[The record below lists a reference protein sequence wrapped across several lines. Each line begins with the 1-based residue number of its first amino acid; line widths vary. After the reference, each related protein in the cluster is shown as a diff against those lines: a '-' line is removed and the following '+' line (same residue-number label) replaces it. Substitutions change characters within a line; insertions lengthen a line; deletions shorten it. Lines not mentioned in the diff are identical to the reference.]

1 MTGSGKQTDPY
12 IIMNYA
18 DLCNVKGGST
28 SYFKLGADI
37 DLSQT
42 DRSPSAGAIYMTCKD
57 FDGDGHTI
65 SNFFGRMD
73 SSSSYN
79 TVFSMPASIVT
90 TLRNVNFSGIYLAGG
105 ITGLIDR
112 SGTNTAINIIN
123 CRISAK
129 INDTQNSATITPFFQ
144 KTVLTDSEV
153 LIEGTSDYTKQITSK
168 SASGCLIKLNLTFFN
183 KDSASERLILG
194 GTTTC
199 CGITGK
205 ITSPNVSGANYKL
218 TENTTSN
225 SYFALNF
232 DNISSFSM
240 NSNLTGVNFYDKEVM
255 SNTVELMPSA
265 VNLYALTT
273 EQCKSAEYLQSIDF
287 PCVSGDLV

>member
-1 MTGSGKQTDPY
+1 MTGTGKQTDPY
-12 IIMNYA
+12 IIMNYE

-79 TVFSMPASIVT
+79 AVFSMPASIVT

-112 SGTNTAINIIN
+112 SGTNTEINIIN

-183 KDSASERLILG
+183 KNIISVYTILG
-194 GTTTC
+194 GMLSF

-205 ITSPNVSGANYKL
+205 ICCPNFTGANYRL
-218 TENTTSN
+218 TEETISN

-232 DNISSFSM
+232 DNITSFYM

-255 SNTVELMPSA
+255 ANVMDSIPTASNF
-265 VNLYALTT
+265 YALTT

>member
-28 SYFKLGADI
+28 SYYKLGADI

-79 TVFSMPASIVT
+79 AVFSMPASIVT

-112 SGTNTAINIIN
+112 SGTNTEINIIN

-183 KDSASERLILG
+183 KNITTVYTILG
-194 GTTTC
+194 GALSF

-205 ITSPNVSGANYKL
+205 ICCPNPSGAYYKL
-218 TENTTSN
+218 TDNTISN
-225 SYFALNF
+225 SYFALSF
-232 DNISSFSM
+232 DNIASFSM
-240 NSNLTGVNFYDKEVM
+240 NNSLTGVNFYDKEVM
-255 SNTVELMPSA
+255 ANVMDSIPTASNF
-265 VNLYALTT
+265 YALTT

-287 PCVSGDLV
+287 PCISGDTV

>member
-12 IIMNYA
+12 IIMDYA
-18 DLCNVKGGST
+18 DLCNVEGGST

-79 TVFSMPASIVT
+79 AVFSMPASIVT

-112 SGTNTAINIIN
+112 SGTNTEINIIN
-123 CRISAK
+123 CRIK
-129 INDTQNSATITPFFQ
+129 NWLDQNTR
-144 KTVLTDSEV
+144 
-153 LIEGTSDYTKQITSK
+153 Y
-168 SASGCLIKLNLTFFN
+168 
-183 KDSASERLILG
+183 
-194 GTTTC
+194 
-199 CGITGK
+199 
-205 ITSPNVSGANYKL
+205 
-218 TENTTSN
+218 
-225 SYFALNF
+225 
-232 DNISSFSM
+232 
-240 NSNLTGVNFYDKEVM
+240 
-255 SNTVELMPSA
+255 
-265 VNLYALTT
+265 
-273 EQCKSAEYLQSIDF
+273 
-287 PCVSGDLV
+287 

>member
-18 DLCNVKGGST
+18 DLCNVKGGGT
-28 SYFKLGADI
+28 SYYKLGADI

-79 TVFSMPASIVT
+79 AIFSMPASIVT

-183 KDSASERLILG
+183 KNITSVHTIFG
-194 GTTTC
+194 GTLSF

-205 ITSPNVSGANYKL
+205 ICCPDSAGANYEL
-218 TENTTSN
+218 TEDTTSN

-232 DNISSFSM
+232 DNITSFSM
-240 NSNLTGVNFYDKEVM
+240 NSSLTGVNFYDKEVM
-255 SNTVELMPSA
+255 ANVMDSIPSA
-265 VNLYALTT
+265 SNLYALTT

-287 PCVSGDLV
+287 PCISGDTV